1 MDKLDGVLIDTDVLV
16 VGAGAGGLMAALS
29 AKRNGPP
36 GTRVTLVDSWL
47 IGRTGHTAFSNAW
60 TIVALPGDD
69 IDGILHEIVAGND
82 GIADQVLVRQ
92 ALVDS
97 HARIKDFEKMGM
109 HFGRDEA
116 GVYKRRPT
124 RGLDLARVMYPEGG
138 GLEFAWKLLLAL
150 ERDGVQLIDRL
161 FITGLMR
168 GGSDR
173 ITGAVG
179 INSRTGEFNV
189 IKARVTIVA
198 TNAVTFRSG
207 FVRDIT
213 GTGTLLAYRAGAALR
228 NAEFSYVRPGTP
240 KFYFEG
246 ITFAIQEGARWV
258 NAKGEAFMDE
268 YEPEWGDQA
277 DVPRIA
283 KAMAMENRKG
293 NTPLYLDMSPI
304 PEHLRE
310 YFIQSKVKWMDYF
323 FRKLGDEAKT
333 DMFGKTPYYALNQM
347 TKMGIRTGAD
357 CRSDVPGLLSAG
369 LAQAGCANH
378 FAGFHIGLCVGN
390 GWIAGKSAIE
400 DLERLPA
407 PSLDAA
413 EVRALHAETHA
424 PLKATSSAESD
435 RILRDLQAAMFAY
448 DTGILK
454 REDRLQAAFD
464 RVTAL
469 AEEFKTIAAPHTH
482 ELVRLKETEA
492 MLLAARFILGAS
504 LYRTESR
511 LSHFREDHDLRDD
524 ANWLVWVDLAEGG
537 NGPSFSKT
545 PVPTPYCSVTLP
557 RRKPSRLAAAQSVAG
572 V

>member
-1 MDKLDGVLIDTDVLV
+1 MEKLDGVLIDTDVLV

-60 TIVALPGDD
+60 TIVALPGDE

-82 GIADQVLVRQ
+82 GIADQELVRQ
-92 ALVDS
+92 SLIDS
-97 HARIKDFEKMGM
+97 HARLHDFEKMGM

-116 GVYKRRPT
+116 GAYKRRPT

-138 GLEFAWKLLLAL
+138 GLEFAWKLRLAL
-150 ERDGVQLIDRL
+150 ETEGVQLIDRL

-189 IKARVTIVA
+189 IKARATIVA
-198 TNAVTFRSG
+198 TNAITFRSG

-268 YEPEWGDQA
+268 YEPDWGDQA

-283 KAMAMENRKG
+283 RAMAMENRKG

-304 PEHLRE
+304 PEPLRE

-390 GWIAGKSAIE
+390 GWIAGKSAIQ
-400 DLERLPA
+400 DLDRLTAPA
-407 PSLDAA
+407 LDAA
-413 EVRALHAETHA
+413 EVRALHAETNA
-424 PLKATSSAESD
+424 PRKAAATAESD
-435 RILRDLQAAMFAY
+435 RILRDLQGVMFAY

-454 REDRLQAAFD
+454 KEDRLQAAFD
-464 RVTAL
+464 RVTVL
-469 AEEFKTIAAPHTH
+469 AEEFKDIAAPHTH

-524 ANWLVWVDLAEGG
+524 ANWLVWVDVAEGG

-545 PVPTPYCSVTLP
+545 PVPTPYCPVTLP
-557 RRKPSRLAAAQSVAG
+557 RRKPSRLAARAEVAG

>member
-1 MDKLDGVLIDTDVLV
+1 MDRLHGVLIDTDVLV
-16 VGAGAGGLMAALS
+16 VGGGAGGLIAALS

-92 ALVDS
+92 ALIDS
-97 HARIKDFEKMGM
+97 HARIQDFEKMGM
-109 HFGRDEA
+109 HFGRDETGA
-116 GVYKRRPT
+116 YKRRPT

-138 GLEFAWKLLLAL
+138 GLEFAWKLRRAL
-150 ERDGVQLIDRL
+150 EEDGVQLIDRL
-161 FITGLMR
+161 FVTGLMR

-189 IKARVTIVA
+189 IKARATIVA
-198 TNAVTFRSG
+198 TNAITFRSG

-213 GTGTLLAYRAGAALR
+213 GTGTLLAYRAGASLR

-246 ITFAIQEGARWV
+246 ITFAIQEGARWL

-347 TKMGIRTGAD
+347 TKMGIRTGSD

-390 GWIAGKSAIE
+390 GWIAGKSAIA
-400 DLERLPA
+400 DLDRLP
-407 PSLDAA
+407 PHPLDAA
-413 EVRALHAETHA
+413 EVRALHAEVNA
-424 PLKATSSAESD
+424 PLNGASAAESD
-435 RILRDLQAAMFAY
+435 RILRDLQAVMFAY

-454 REDRLQAAFD
+454 REDRLEAAFD
-464 RVTAL
+464 RVSAL
-469 AEEFKTIAAPHTH
+469 SEEFKNIAAPHTH

-524 ANWLVWVDLAEGG
+524 ANWLCWVDVTDGG

-557 RRKPSRLAAAQSVAG
+557 RRKPSRLAAPSPVAG